1 MRKNAFVLL
10 PLVIFLGTG
19 TWFARAQ
26 QPAAPS
32 KLEKVRDDLYVI
44 TGDGGNTTIYLTDAG
59 VILVDAKFERDHDDI
74 MDKVKSLTDKPI
86 KYVISTHPH
95 GDHTGGNEK
104 MRPFAVIVG
113 HRDARADMIRD
124 KQPGAPEVTFG
135 DEMSINL
142 GGKEVVARHFSPAHT
157 NGDVVVYFP
166 ALKVVAM
173 GDTFNTGAFGVHI
186 DYKSGGSIMEWT
198 KTLNGAL
205 KWDFDTVIP
214 GHGAIATRDG
224 LVKFRAAVDA
234 TRIRVRAM
242 VRDGKTKD
250 DVAKVLINEFGWN
263 PMGIGIRNDVP
274 GLMDE
279 LKP

>member
-1 MRKNAFVLL
+1 MRKSALVLL
-10 PLVIFLGTG
+10 PTVIFVSAGL
-19 TWFARAQ
+19 WIARAQ

-32 KLEKVRDDLYVI
+32 KLEKVGDGLYVI
-44 TGDGGNTTIYLTDAG
+44 SGDGGNTTVYLTDEG

-74 MDKVKSLTDKPI
+74 MEKVKSLTGKPI

-104 MRPFAVIVG
+104 MRPFAVIAG
-113 HRDARADMIRD
+113 HRDARADMIQQ
-124 KQPGAPEVTFG
+124 KLPGAPEVTFT

-166 ALKVVAM
+166 ALRVVSM

-186 DYKSGGSIMEWT
+186 DYKSGGSILEWN
-198 KTLNGAL
+198 KTLDGAL

-214 GHGAIATRDG
+214 GHGPVATRSD
-224 LVKFRAAVDA
+224 LIKFRAAVDA
-234 TRIRVRAM
+234 TGIRVRAM

-250 DVAKVLINEFGWN
+250 DVAKVLIAEFGWN
-263 PMGIGIRNDVP
+263 PMGLGIRNDIP